1 MMLRASSQDLGDKLN
16 LRAVVASEATDA
28 GVPHSEVLAGF
39 VDAVLTDKP
48 ELDTARQAIFDALGP
63 DGMVDTA
70 AVIGNFQRMTRI
82 ADATGIPIDEG
93 TMRFS
98 ADIQEMLALGNMPS
112 ARLLE

>member
-48 ELDTARQAIFDALGP
+48 ELDTTRQAIFDALGP

-98 ADIQEMLALGNMPS
+98 ADIQEMLALGKMPS